1 MSKNTKIRLA
11 LAVLVF
17 MMVQAVLFG
26 VGMIVLLLEP
36 QEIKSSLFS
45 WIPIMI
51 AVSCIISAPIAW
63 WIAPHLRARY
73 WRKHEDPIISSI
85 S

>member
-26 VGMIVLLLEP
+26 VGMIALLLDP
-36 QEIKSSLFS
+36 QEI
-45 WIPIMI
+45 
-51 AVSCIISAPIAW
+51 
-63 WIAPHLRARY
+63 
-73 WRKHEDPIISSI
+73 
-85 S
+85 

>member
-1 MSKNTKIRLA
+1 MSKDTKIRLA

-36 QEIKSSLFS
+36 QEIKS
-45 WIPIMI
+45 
-51 AVSCIISAPIAW
+51 
-63 WIAPHLRARY
+63 LRYFRADRMVD
-73 WRKHEDPIISSI
+73 RPPFTRPLLA
-85 S
+85 